1 MAPASCEAVPRPSRR
16 GHAVGLRK
24 QVSKAAPDAETLLSA
39 VAAVFALGTGVAA
52 AAEAT
57 GKEQGLLDGAIGWFK
72 SWFRGHRGTNNERNY
87 GRQEI

>member
-39 VAAVFALGTGVAA
+39 VAAVFALGAGVAA
-52 AAEAT
+52 AAEAKA
-57 GKEQGLLDGAIGWFK
+57 KEKQQRLLDGAIDWFK
-72 SWFRGHRGTNNERNY
+72 GWL
-87 GRQEI
+87 